1 MLEVVRKM
9 PMSRKFTCAI
19 LLLAGVASPAY
30 AISKEVEAAIRALD
44 SIEANSSQ
52 LEPMCAILKEMAALG
67 PADDTKAEE
76 LDVQMETYLGTLGP
90 EQLKA
95 WQLNEDLEVGSD
107 DAQALNAAF
116 GRIETKCLD

>member
-1 MLEVVRKM
+1 
-9 PMSRKFTCAI
+9 
-19 LLLAGVASPAY
+19 
-30 AISKEVEAAIRALD
+30 
-44 SIEANSSQ
+44 
-52 LEPMCAILKEMAALG
+52 
-67 PADDTKAEE
+67 
-76 LDVQMETYLGTLGP
+76 METYLGTLGP